1 MARRCCRDS
10 RVRCRTC
17 SPQSFSPTDIKT
29 MTTTGRLGVML
40 GHVAP
45 LLTLPRGT
53 DTMGMAAPIY
63 WTAEMVRQL
72 PDDGNRYE
80 VVYGELL
87 VTPAPR
93 FDHQLLV
100 SRVSVAIAT
109 YLEREP
115 VGLMLTSPAD
125 ISWGL
130 DVLVQPDV
138 FVLPRRSSELPD
150 CCRIRWLLLVVG
162 VLRRSSGRSA
172 RFPNRPR
179 YQHGRGALY

>member
-17 SPQSFSPTDIKT
+17 SPQSLRPTDIKT
-29 MTTTGRLGVML
+29 MATTGRLGVML

-93 FDHQLLV
+93 LSHQLLV
-100 SRVSVAIAT
+100 SRLFHALAE
-109 YLEREP
+109 YLAREP
-115 VGLMLTSPAD
+115 VGIVLTSPAD
-125 ISWGL
+125 ISWGRD
-130 DVLVQPDV
+130 DVLVQPDL
-138 FVLPRRSSELPD
+138 F
-150 CCRIRWLLLVVG
+150 
-162 VLRRSSGRSA
+162 
-172 RFPNRPR
+172 
-179 YQHGRGALY
+179 